1 MLEYQLSLLIITGLG
16 LVGLTMGSFAGAMV
30 WRLRASQLRDEYAV
44 GEEVTAKDSNE
55 VHAIKDAGGF
65 VIRLTRDTNHSTHS
79 CESALNKDVFDW
91 DIFDYIIDNQGYSI
105 SELQEQTLLMNHIWR
120 N

>member
-1 MLEYQLSLLIITGLG
+1 MLEYQLSLLITTGLG

-55 VHAIKDAGGF
+55 VHAIKE
-65 VIRLTRDTNHSTHS
+65 T
-79 CESALNKDVFDW
+79 
-91 DIFDYIIDNQGYSI
+91 SI
-105 SELQEQTLLMNHIWR
+105 SKDRSVCLHCGHTLEWYDLLPIISWL
-120 N
+120 